1 GRVQREP
8 PGSTANPRESRETTP
23 PPHGG
28 PEERSTMAVNTE
40 LIKKLRGMTGAG
52 MMDVKKALEDAGGD
66 LDAAAKLL
74 RERGIAKADKK
85 SDRAASEGLVGSYIH
100 HNGKIAV
107 LVEVN
112 CETDF
117 VALNQT
123 FQDLAR
129 NLAMHIAMAAPKYVR
144 REDVPADVVEE
155 EKAALLKQVQDE
167 SRHGTEAG
175 KIVEGRRSKSLAEI
189 TLLEQPYDK
198 DDKKTMDDLV
208 KEAIATLGENN
219 QIGRIA
225 RIAIGE

>member
-1 GRVQREP
+1 
-8 PGSTANPRESRETTP
+8 
-23 PPHGG
+23 
-28 PEERSTMAVNTE
+28 MAVNTE

-85 SDRAASEGLVGSYIH
+85 ADRAASEGLVGSYIH

-167 SRHGTEAG
+167 GKPANVAE
-175 KIVEGRRSKSLAEI
+175 KIVEGRLNKFLAEM
-189 TLLEQPYDK
+189 TLLEQPYIK
-198 DDKKTMDDLV
+198 DDKKTIDDLV
-208 KEAIATLGENN
+208 KEAIATLGENI
-219 QIGRIA
+219 QIGRFA

>member
-1 GRVQREP
+1 
-8 PGSTANPRESRETTP
+8 
-23 PPHGG
+23 
-28 PEERSTMAVNTE
+28 MAVNTE

-85 SDRAASEGLVGSYIH
+85 ADRAASEGLVGSYIH

-155 EKAALLKQVQDE
+155 EKAALLKQVQE
-167 SRHGTEAG
+167 EGKPANVAE
-175 KIVEGRRSKSLAEI
+175 KIVEGRLNKFLAEM
-189 TLLEQPYDK
+189 TLLEQPYIK
-198 DDKKTMDDLV
+198 DDKKTIDDLV
-208 KEAIATLGENN
+208 KEAIATLGENI
-219 QIGRIA
+219 QIGRFA